1 MFEKQVMQLEKDIKK
16 LRAEYDNESQEIENK
31 VNEEVADFIKKL
43 ETNIDSAINDYRNSK
58 KILYDMKLS
67 MKKAQLEALEEKV
80 EDFKLKYSHHE
91 ENKNK

>member
-1 MFEKQVMQLEKDIKK
+1 MMQLEKDIKK

>member
-1 MFEKQVMQLEKDIKK
+1 VMQLEKDIKK